1 VERQEGWSANDRPL
15 RFLRTRMD
23 ERAALEKRRKALEE
37 RRARLQHRIVDLE
50 QAVAAAKADASA
62 LSDLRSARAQL
73 LEVIEAL
80 RHLEVGEGHDPNV
93 VEVGDT
99 VTVREQVSSETE
111 RYKIVGPVEARMD
124 DSWISTES
132 PLVGPA
138 GRPDDH
144 RRRPRGLP
152 SVHRCLHRADPEKPG
167 SNRSSELCPQGRPPP
182 RSLPCMPQKCRKT
195 LRNEHQPIRTY
206 RSRPKGLTRAFSN
219 SRRWVR
225 RFGADS

>member
-1 VERQEGWSANDRPL
+1 
-15 RFLRTRMD
+15 MD
-23 ERAALEKRRKALEE
+23 ERAALEKRRRALDE

-62 LSDLRSARAQL
+62 LADLRSARAEL

-80 RHLEVGEGHDPNV
+80 HHLEVDEGHDPNV

-132 PLVGPA
+132 PLGAALLGRRAGQTITVDVPA
-138 GRPDDH
+138 GSIRYTVVSIQRP
-144 RRRPRGLP
+144 
-152 SVHRCLHRADPEKPG
+152 
-167 SNRSSELCPQGRPPP
+167 
-182 RSLPCMPQKCRKT
+182 
-195 LRNEHQPIRTY
+195 
-206 RSRPKGLTRAFSN
+206 
-219 SRRWVR
+219 
-225 RFGADS
+225 